1 METIKEILMRRD
13 GVSEQEAEDLINDA
27 KEELYEL
34 LEQGDMESAHD
45 ICQTHFGLEPDYLME
60 LI

>member
-13 GVSEQEAEDLINDA
+13 GISESEAEDLINDA

-34 LEQGDMESAHD
+34 LEQGNTEEAHD

>member
-13 GVSEQEAEDLINDA
+13 GISESEAEDLINDA

-34 LEQGDMESAHD
+34 LEQGNTEEAYD